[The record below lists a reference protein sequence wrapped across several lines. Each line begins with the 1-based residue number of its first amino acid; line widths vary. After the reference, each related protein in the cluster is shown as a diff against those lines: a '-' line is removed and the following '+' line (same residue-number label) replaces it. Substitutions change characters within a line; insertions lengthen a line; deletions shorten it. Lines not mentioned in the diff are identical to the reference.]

1 MIGLPQPSTT
11 NPGSSPYPISRDA
24 AGRMSLDG
32 STLHAWNPLEDYS
45 PEEIAED
52 VPKCR
57 HLLRERE
64 NYWATQPASP
74 VQRTQLENA
83 TSVLADFEEKLG
95 RLKAGT
101 EAGDSII
108 AARVGWPADP
118 STPYRYLE

>member
-1 MIGLPQPSTT
+1 
-11 NPGSSPYPISRDA
+11 
-24 AGRMSLDG
+24 LDG

-64 NYWATQPASP
+64 NHWATQPASP

-83 TSVLADFEEKLG
+83 ITLLADFEEILG
-95 RLKAGT
+95 HLGAGT
-101 EAGDSII
+101 EAGASII
-108 AARVGWPADP
+108 AAGFGWPANP
-118 STPYRYLE
+118 STPYDFPA